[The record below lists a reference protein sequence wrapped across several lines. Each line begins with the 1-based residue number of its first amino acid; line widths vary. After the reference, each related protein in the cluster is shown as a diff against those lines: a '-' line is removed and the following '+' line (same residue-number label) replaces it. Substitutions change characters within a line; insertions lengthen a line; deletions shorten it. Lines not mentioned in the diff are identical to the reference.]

1 MMVTPKL
8 YKGLEGGDVKVW
20 PSPARYGIN
29 QVVSTVVAKLLLPMG
44 DAIALVYGTVMRNL
58 SITPP
63 DRFL

>member
-1 MMVTPKL
+1 MMVTLKL
-8 YKGLEGGDVKVW
+8 YQVLEGGDVKVW

-63 DRFL
+63 DRHL

>member
-1 MMVTPKL
+1 MMVMLKL

-63 DRFL
+63 DRRL